1 MDIDQRNPRDA
12 GSPASPCWADLR
24 HGDCLAEMAKLP
36 AGCVDLTVTSP
47 PYDNLRT
54 YNGNNALWGEHVWKA
69 VIKELYRVTKQ
80 GGVIVWV
87 VGDATIKGSETGTS
101 FKQALWAK
109 DCGFNL
115 HDTMI
120 YQKNGTGA
128 CGSNYAYWQAFE
140 YMFVW
145 SKGKPN
151 TTNRIA
157 DIANKH
163 AGRPR
168 PNTNTYGERGKR
180 NGTFVKENGV
190 RTNIWT
196 YNVGFASGDA
206 KNINHPA
213 KFPEKLAHDHVLSWS
228 NEVDTVLDPF
238 MGSGT
243 TGVACKRLGR
253 NFIGIEL
260 DAGYFEIARKRIAD
274 AETYPPNATIQTAG
288 ASPARLQSLVGQTEP
303 RETK

>member
-1 MDIDQRNPRDA
+1 MSTIKLINDN
-12 GSPASPCWADLR
+12 
-24 HGDCLAEMAKLP
+24 AEIALCKIP
-36 AGCVDLTVTSP
+36 QNSIELTVTSP

-54 YNGNNALWGEHVWKA
+54 YNGNNALWSESVWKS
-69 VIKELYRVTKQ
+69 IIEELYNVTKP
-80 GGVIVWV
+80 GGVVVWV

-101 FKQALWAK
+101 FKQALWARE
-109 DCGFNL
+109 CGFNL

-151 TTNRIA
+151 TINRIA
-157 DIANKH
+157 DVVNKH
-163 AGRPR
+163 AGKPR
-168 PNTNTYGERGKR
+168 ANVQNSERGERD
-180 NGTFVKENGV
+180 NTFVKESGV

-196 YNVGFASGDA
+196 YNVGFASGDD

-213 KFPEKLAHDHVLSWS
+213 KFPEKLAHDHIISWS
-228 NEVDTVLDPF
+228 NEGDTVLDPF

-243 TGVACKRLGR
+243 TGKMAKQLGR

-260 DAGYFEIARKRIAD
+260 DPVYFDIAKRRI
-274 AETYPPNATIQTAG
+274 YVN
-288 ASPARLQSLVGQTEP
+288 S
-303 RETK
+303 